1 MMNIIL
7 LSFIC
12 IITILCLA
20 DLLLNG
26 IVGTWKTENQAGSLL
41 HFPGSVNPHRVFK
54 YAHKSSNN
62 SAFIVNITN
71 VRRGTMCEA
80 GKG

>member
-26 IVGTWKTENQAGSLL
+26 IVGTWKPGKQAGSLV
-41 HFPGSVNPHRVFK
+41 HFPGGASPHVVFN
-54 YAHKSSNN
+54 YAHKSSNK
-62 SAFIVNITN
+62 SEFINTGN
-71 VRRGTMCEA
+71 VHRVTVCE
-80 GKG
+80 G

>member
-1 MMNIIL
+1 
-7 LSFIC
+7 
-12 IITILCLA
+12 LA

-26 IVGTWKTENQAGSLL
+26 IVGTWKTENQAESLL
-41 HFPGSVNPHRVFK
+41 HFPGGVNPHRVFN

-62 SAFIVNITN
+62 TAFTVKIAKVHR
-71 VRRGTMCEA
+71 VTMCEA